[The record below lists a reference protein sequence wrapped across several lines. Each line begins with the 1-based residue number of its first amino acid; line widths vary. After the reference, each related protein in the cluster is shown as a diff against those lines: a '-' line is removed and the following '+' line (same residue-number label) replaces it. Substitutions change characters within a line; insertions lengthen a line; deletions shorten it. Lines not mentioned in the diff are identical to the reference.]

1 MIISFTMKYTIDNV
15 ARAVAAKTLYD
26 ERIVKEVAMYMFKKA
41 LEKNNE
47 FGVTSV
53 IVGHFGYF
61 TQNLA
66 ELKKFYKRNEKNIA
80 FTKKYVTDDYD
91 RRMTRLLE
99 RREDLKIRIVL
110 LKARKLLNKQL
121 KDCTINGNYT
131 ITLDKFKEYTGRD
144 FKDLMEETIR

>member
-91 RRMTRLLE
+91 RRMTRLLR
-99 RREDLKIRIVL
+99 RREDLKIRIYPALRNRVSYF
-110 LKARKLLNKQL
+110 KKLGVNDITEEDIFSYFFNSWKNK
-121 KDCTINGNYT
+121 KCWIDISG
-131 ITLDKFKEYTGRD
+131 
-144 FKDLMEETIR
+144 